1 LHAAARLQ
9 PVPSHTAKQRPV
21 SPLSELLSLCRR
33 PITADAGTSL
43 DGIISILLKN
53 DISRVVVTEEGS
65 PAGIITEKDIGLFLL
80 SDDSERNLADIP
92 ASGLV
97 NPLASVHASA
107 SIEKC
112 AETMLEKN
120 IGSLVVLSAANE
132 TAGIITK
139 TDLAGYYSK
148 NYSGRHAV
156 GDLMTASFVE
166 ADSNASLGDAVQ
178 KMISEKVS
186 RIFLKNPDGEPEGIL
201 TFRDLFRVALQQGN
215 SDAVLDNSD
224 PVISVVF
231 TRKGFLSESGFG
243 GTVLAKDVMT
253 KSVESVDFEDDLAV
267 ACDIMSQSRINGVG
281 VRIKGGFAGVVS
293 KTDVL
298 KAIHVENSPK

>member
-1 LHAAARLQ
+1 MRGDHA
-9 PVPSHTAKQRPV
+9 
-21 SPLSELLSLCRR
+21 
-33 PITADAGTSL
+33 G
-43 DGIISILLKN
+43 
-53 DISRVVVTEEGS
+53 
-65 PAGIITEKDIGLFLL
+65 
-80 SDDSERNLADIP
+80 
-92 ASGLV
+92 
-97 NPLASVHASA
+97 
-107 SIEKC
+107 
-112 AETMLEKN
+112 KN
-120 IGSLVVLSAANE
+120 IGSLGVLSAADENI
-132 TAGIITK
+132 GIITK

-156 GDLMTASFVE
+156 GDLMTVSAVATGSN
-166 ADSNASLGDAVQ
+166 DSLKDAVH

-201 TFRDLFRVALQQGN
+201 TFRDLFRVALEQGN

-231 TRKGFLSESGFG
+231 TRRGFLSESGFG
-243 GTVLAKDVMT
+243 STVLAKDVMT

-267 ACDIMSQSRINGVG
+267 ACDVMSQNRINGVG
-281 VRIKGGFAGVVS
+281 VRVKDGLAGAVS